1 MERKMNR
8 AMILT
13 IDTEKYEE
21 PQSILMDCNN
31 MPEGRLQDLAEAL
44 VKEYQATVDVPVK
57 LLDYTYLGE
66 LIIPQKDTVQYFK
79 NRN

>member
-13 IDTEKYEE
+13 IDTEKCKE

-31 MPEGRLQDLAEAL
+31 MPGGRLQDLAEAL

-66 LIIPQKDTVQYFK
+66 LIIP
-79 NRN
+79 